1 MGFSYQIG
9 PVITTKPWITPPPLD
24 NVNAWWKDFRKNDLE
39 DYSVWIGGKYAI
51 DPDNTNDVDIILT
64 GPVYDYMRLFNLL
77 KDATDLGFNK
87 HNIFIDI
94 CWFDNLNFY
103 KYPLDDNTFVRQ
115 HLRMKIA
122 GDEIKTLNGKEIY
135 KRNTISTLHHES
147 FPKELAINMVNFP
160 MEKHFTRNRMCN
172 PILLNPKK

>member
-1 MGFSYQIG
+1 MDFYYKKGNIE
-9 PVITTKPWITPPPLD
+9 TTKPWITPPPLD

-51 DPDNTNDVDIILT
+51 DKDNTNDVDIILT

-77 KDATDLGFNK
+77 KDATDLGLNK

-94 CWFDNLNFY
+94 CWYDNINFF
-103 KYPLDDNTFVRQ
+103 KYPKTPNFIRQ
-115 HLRMKIA
+115 HLRIKMS
-122 GDEIKTLNGKEIY
+122 GEEIKKMNGKEIFR
-135 KRNTISTLHHES
+135 KNTISTLQHES
-147 FPKELAINMVNFP
+147 YPKELAINMVNFP
-160 MEKHFTRNRMCN
+160 MEKQIKDGRTYN